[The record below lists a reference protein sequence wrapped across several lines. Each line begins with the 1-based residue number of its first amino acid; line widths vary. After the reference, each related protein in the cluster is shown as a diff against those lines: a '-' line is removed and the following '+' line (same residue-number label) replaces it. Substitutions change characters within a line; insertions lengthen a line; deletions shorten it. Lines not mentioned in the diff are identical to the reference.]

1 MYINITDKHVC
12 RVLWRADWLV
22 RGNNPDETLMIAV
35 KALDRAEFS
44 VSPLSRIALA
54 RKIGSSTQSD
64 RRNRREWNV
73 RSYTYSVVTKTYLFG
88 GVALNGLA

>member
-1 MYINITDKHVC
+1 MFVEFYGG
-12 RVLWRADWLV
+12 ADWLV

-54 RKIGSSTQSD
+54 RKIGSSNSSTVDIGYSIKSD
-64 RRNRREWNV
+64 IVSIFCPVFW
-73 RSYTYSVVTKTYLFG
+73 SHL
-88 GVALNGLA
+88 LIC